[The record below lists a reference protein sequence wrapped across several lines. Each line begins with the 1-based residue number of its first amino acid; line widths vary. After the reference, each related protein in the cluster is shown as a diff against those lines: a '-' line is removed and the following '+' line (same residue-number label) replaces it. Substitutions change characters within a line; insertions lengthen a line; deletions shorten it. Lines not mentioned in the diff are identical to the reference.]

1 MKQFLGIA
9 KRGPLVTLQQDGHER
24 GDNDTCIEIT
34 GNYLA
39 NEQLVIHLEIISAI
53 TYYLSPTV
61 TVQSPVSLM
70 LSGRSLTIVT

>member
-39 NEQLVIHLEIISAI
+39 NEQLVIDLEIISAI
-53 TYYLSPTV
+53 TY
-61 TVQSPVSLM
+61 
-70 LSGRSLTIVT
+70 

>member
-1 MKQFLGIA
+1 M
-9 KRGPLVTLQQDGHER
+9 TLQQDGHER

-53 TYYLSPTV
+53 TY
-61 TVQSPVSLM
+61 
-70 LSGRSLTIVT
+70 